1 MVRILLYIGWCFLDL
16 KWTFYRALL
25 PIYIKNDSGVFVATS
40 RARLYLQ
47 IHVRYLYCNF
57 TCAMTQFSSFYIMIT
72 ALSQCIWY
80 VPITLLLYQ
89 QTKYWICRCIT
100 DNCFGLKH
108 ILIVFATCCHHYDPC
123 PVPMYLKC
131 FDYFVFIST
140 NEIWDIQMSH
150 RQLLWFV
157 TYLNCICYVSQVVHH
172 ISNINL

>member
-1 MVRILLYIGWCFLDL
+1 MTKCRVDKIKVQWIWCFLDL

-108 ILIVFATCCHHYDPC
+108 ILIVLATCCQHYDPC
-123 PVPMYLKC
+123 AVPMYLKC
-131 FDYFVFIST
+131 FDYVDYYIMITSLSHST
-140 NEIWDIQMSH
+140 
-150 RQLLWFV
+150 
-157 TYLNCICYVSQVVHH
+157 
-172 ISNINL
+172 